1 MLGTILFHFF
11 DLSEPDL
18 MAILHVSN
26 SSDHNIKLIILV
38 FYSRAE
44 TLLLTFG
51 LEMNKTVVYSS
62 ELLNLNAIMAD
73 SAMLKAFSFPLVVCE
88 NASKSWPICHAT
100 FGDFLG
106 IE

>member
-1 MLGTILFHFF
+1 MLGAILFHFF

-26 SSDHNIKLIILV
+26 SSDHNVKLIILV

-44 TLLLTFG
+44 ALVLTFD

-62 ELLNLNAIMAD
+62 ELL
-73 SAMLKAFSFPLVVCE
+73 
-88 NASKSWPICHAT
+88 
-100 FGDFLG
+100 
-106 IE
+106 